1 VHSVLP
7 PHHAAG
13 DNMARMMEDAGRAW
27 AAPLLEEVDEEADF
41 GRWLAHFS
49 GDAETSAE
57 LLARVTAVLETLM
70 ARGEEARAAADAAAL
85 AAGGAPGAA
94 AAARVTLFHGLR
106 PPPIGLAAYLERI
119 AKYSRCSP
127 VCFVV
132 GLAYLQ
138 RLAAA
143 DPAALAPS
151 PLNVHRL
158 ALQVRQA
165 HHEADGRAA
174 RVLGDALQVGGQPD
188 GRRPQAV
195 EQRDARR
202 GGGARRTA
210 RSQRRGVRRRARLLA
225 ARHQRLQHRRHARQQ
240 LGARLGVAAE
250 VRQPAPKVGLFIHLL
265 QQRGR
270 PGAPRVL
277 HHPCHVVARRV
288 VRRENAVH
296 AHPPSFLVSWF
307 LAPGGASPRERGWV
321 LCSALTCCSH
331 VKRPGDRRPVHP
343 GKGDAQ
349 PTAPLRTRFGRAV

>member
-1 VHSVLP
+1 MGVHSVLP

-158 ALQVRQA
+158 ALTA
-165 HHEADGRAA
+165 TMLAA
-174 RVLGDALQVGGQPD
+174 KFLDDHYYNNAYYAKIGGIGTGEMNRLEVEMLGLLGHRLYLSPTALRSFVAQLEGGGVPVEPTAAAALAAAAAAAAAAPAAMAALAAAAEPCTVAKKRKSFTLCHAVGGED
-188 GRRPQAV
+188 V
-195 EQRDARR
+195 
-202 GGGARRTA
+202 TK
-210 RSQRRGVRRRARLLA
+210 
-225 ARHQRLQHRRHARQQ
+225 RRHSCHDAF
-240 LGARLGVAAE
+240 AAAAAE
-250 VRQPAPKVGLFIHLL
+250 
-265 QQRGR
+265 
-270 PGAPRVL
+270 GAT
-277 HHPCHVVARRV
+277 
-288 VRRENAVH
+288 
-296 AHPPSFLVSWF
+296 LV
-307 LAPGGASPRERGWV
+307 
-321 LCSALTCCSH
+321 
-331 VKRPGDRRPVHP
+331 
-343 GKGDAQ
+343 
-349 PTAPLRTRFGRAV
+349 TAMA